1 MKQNKEPQ
9 RFPIEPETVMAAYEI
24 LIKNCRNHHHTCQGC
39 PLHITDPTPYQPS
52 GIPRY
57 TCAAFP
63 GDNIPPAAWPE
74 LDPKNT
80 DGGQAVAVDQE
91 PQRIAIALA
100 RAGQRNPEGAK
111 AFFKLIDN
119 FCKEADRDRS
129 ENEGDKRLD
138 ADSK

>member
-9 RFPIEPETVMAAYEI
+9 RFPVELETVMAAYEI
-24 LIKNCRNHHHTCQGC
+24 LIKNCRNHNHTCQGC
-39 PLHITDPTPYQPS
+39 PLHIVDPTPYPS
-52 GIPRY
+52 GIPQY

-74 LDPKNT
+74 LDQENT
-80 DGGQAVAVDQE
+80 DGEQVVAVEQE
-91 PQRIAIALA
+91 PQRIAIAMA

-119 FCKEADRDRS
+119 FCKEA
-129 ENEGDKRLD
+129 ENREQK
-138 ADSK
+138 

>member
-1 MKQNKEPQ
+1 MSQNREPQ
-9 RFPIEPETVMAAYEI
+9 RFPVEPETVMAAYEI

-39 PLHITDPTPYQPS
+39 PLHITDPEPYQS

-63 GDNIPPAAWPE
+63 GDNIPPAAWAD
-74 LDPKNT
+74 LDPENT
-80 DGGQAVAVDQE
+80 DGEQVVAVEQE
-91 PQRIAIALA
+91 PQRIAIAMA

-119 FCKEADRDRS
+119 FCKEA
-129 ENEGDKRLD
+129 EK
-138 ADSK
+138 

>member
-1 MKQNKEPQ
+1 MKQNKELQ
-9 RFPIEPETVMAAYEI
+9 CFPVEPETVMAAYEI

-39 PLHITDPTPYQPS
+39 PLHIVDPTPYPS
-52 GIPRY
+52 GILRY

-74 LDPKNT
+74 LDTENAE
-80 DGGQAVAVDQE
+80 GGQIVAVEQE
-91 PQRIAIALA
+91 PQRIAIAMA

-119 FCKEADRDRS
+119 FCKEA
-129 ENEGDKRLD
+129 EKHEQK
-138 ADSK
+138 